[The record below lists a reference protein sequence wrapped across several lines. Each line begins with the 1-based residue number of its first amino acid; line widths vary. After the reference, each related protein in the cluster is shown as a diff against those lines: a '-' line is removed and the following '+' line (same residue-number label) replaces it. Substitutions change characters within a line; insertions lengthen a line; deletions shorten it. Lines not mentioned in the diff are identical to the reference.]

1 MMSFMSTLS
10 RKPQKFLLNCNSQI
24 QTQIRNRSNRSR
36 RGLYDGRDIRTGN
49 NVPFSLKKTKRT
61 FKPNV
66 FKKRLYS
73 EILDEMIQFHVT
85 TSALRSIDKAGGLDQ
100 YLLEDGMNRGLIQ
113 PGNNEGWNIRQKI
126 LQRLEVCEEKSLNP
140 LQDIVFTDEDG
151 QVKKDVNLGVTEQSN

>member
-1 MMSFMSTLS
+1 MSFFSTVS
-10 RKPQKFLLNCNSQI
+10 RKAQKFPLSCNSQQF
-24 QTQIRNRSNRSR
+24 QTHIRNRSNRSR
-36 RGLYDGRDIRTGN
+36 RGLYDGKDIRTGN

-113 PGNNEGWNIRQKI
+113 PGNNEGWNTRQKL
-126 LQRLEVCEEKSLNP
+126 LQRLAVCEEKGLNP
-140 LQDIVFTDEDG
+140 LQDTVFTDEDG
-151 QVKKDVNLGVTEQSN
+151 QVKKDAVKLGATE

>member
-1 MMSFMSTLS
+1 MSFISTVS
-10 RKPQKFLLNCNSQI
+10 RKAQKFPLNYNSQQF

-36 RGLYDGRDIRTGN
+36 RGLYDGKDIRTGN

-100 YLLEDGMNRGLIQ
+100 YLLEDGMSRGLIQ
-113 PGNNEGWNIRQKI
+113 PGNNEGWNTRQKL
-126 LQRLEVCEEKSLNP
+126 LQRLAVCEEKGLNP

-151 QVKKDVNLGVTEQSN
+151 QVKKDVNLGVTE

>member
-1 MMSFMSTLS
+1 MMSFISTVS
-10 RKPQKFLLNCNSQI
+10 RKAQKFPLNYNSQQF

-36 RGLYDGRDIRTGN
+36 RGLYDGKDIRTGN

-100 YLLEDGMNRGLIQ
+100 YLLEDGMSRGLIQ
-113 PGNNEGWNIRQKI
+113 PGNNEGWNTRQKL
-126 LQRLEVCEEKSLNP
+126 LQRLAVCEEKGLNP

-151 QVKKDVNLGVTEQSN
+151 QVKKDVNLGVTE